1 MNYAEALA
9 RLDPEQRHVANWT
22 PAEGNLRVQA
32 TAGSGKTTA
41 LVGLASTLIHRNLWP
56 AAQLVVTTFSR
67 KAADE
72 IAERIGRLVDPTGI
86 KMSTWHGL
94 GLRLLRARDPAAW
107 NIGRCTELPIGRRA
121 VDVPSSIQIWRD
133 VTGWRSIQ
141 SLGRKGL
148 NLDTGLGAILDQHR
162 FDMAKGRR
170 IEEGPSDTDPP
181 YYFVAWKLFEE
192 IKQKRGLWDW
202 NDVLLAWVDL
212 LRQGERKHPLVV
224 LVDEAQDNSKVQLEI
239 AQRLASHPDGRL
251 VLVGDSRQAIH
262 TWRGAHPELFIE
274 AESRLGATT
283 RYLHRTYRCPQ
294 RVTAFANALVSGVSW
309 ADGPPASAH
318 KALEGITTFRQICV
332 EDEVIQRVQGGE
344 SPDRLAVLAR
354 TNADVGKLA
363 LQLLARGINARV
375 LGGGNI
381 LKSRVAQDM
390 LAWVGAVEAP
400 TEAGW
405 MRVYRTPSRYLR
417 KTWAASVWDKARNG
431 GDLLDAI
438 ERTPTRTSGVATL
451 CRDLRNLRKQGTL
464 GARLDYV
471 AREILGL
478 RANDEKLAASSPDRR
493 QSEERARDDRVA
505 GALVELATAFSVLD
519 DFLALQTLTDDKTAP
534 AVTLSTMHRAKGL
547 EWPIVY
553 VLAEHGKVPHAKGDP
568 DEELRLFYVA
578 VTRAEEE
585 LHCVFAEKPS
595 SYIEPYLVPMV
606 HRQKPHNTPST
617 SRNHRSRS

>member
-1 MNYAEALA
+1 MTYDEALA
-9 RLDPEQRHVANWT
+9 RLDPEQRHVAQWT
-22 PAEGNLRVQA
+22 PAEGNLRIQA

-41 LVGLASTLIHRNLWP
+41 LVALASSLIHRNLWP

-72 IAERIGRLVDPTGI
+72 IAQRIGLLVDPTGI
-86 KMSTWHGL
+86 NMSTWHGL
-94 GLRLLRARDPAAW
+94 GLRLLRARNPSDW
-107 NIGRCTELPIGRRA
+107 NIARCTELPIGRRA
-121 VDVPSSIQIWRD
+121 VDVPSNIQIWRD
-133 VTGWRSIQ
+133 VTGWRTIRA
-141 SLGRKGL
+141 LGRKGL
-148 NLDTGLGAILDQHR
+148 DLDTGLGAILDQHR
-162 FDMAKGRR
+162 FDMAEGRR
-170 IEEGPSDTDPP
+170 IEDGQRDTDPP
-181 YYFVAWKLFEE
+181 FYFTAWKLFEE
-192 IKQKRGLWDW
+192 IKQKLGVWDW

-212 LRQGERKHPLVV
+212 LRQGERQHPLVV
-224 LVDEAQDNSKVQLEI
+224 LVDEAQDNSRVQLEI

-294 RVTAFANALVSGVSW
+294 RVTALANALVSGVGW
-309 ADGPPASAH
+309 ADGPPAAAH
-318 KALEGITTFRQICV
+318 KALEGITTFRQVPV
-332 EDEVIQRVQGGE
+332 EDEVIQRVEGGE

-354 TNADVGKLA
+354 TNADVGRLA
-363 LQLLARGINARV
+363 LQLLARGTNARV

-381 LKSRVAQDM
+381 LKSRIAQDM
-390 LAWVGAVEAP
+390 IAWVQAVEAP
-400 TEAGW
+400 TEEAW

-438 ERTPTRTSGVATL
+438 SRTPTRSSGLATL
-451 CRDLRNLRKQGTL
+451 CQDLRNLRRNRTL
-464 GARLDYV
+464 ASRLDYV
-471 AREILGL
+471 AKEILGL
-478 RANDEKLAASSPDRR
+478 HANDEKLSASSPDRR

-505 GALVELATAFSVLD
+505 GALVELAAAFPALD
-519 DFLALQTLTDDKTAP
+519 DFLALQTLAGDKTAP

-585 LHCVFAEKPS
+585 LHCVFEESPS
-595 SYIEPYLVPMV
+595 SYIEPYL
-606 HRQKPHNTPST
+606 TPNLKGAP
-617 SRNHRSRS
+617 RD